1 MGGRGASSSAGTKTI
16 QGRPVVTSATGYQ
29 IWNIGRN
36 APKGY
41 VPLIKGRG
49 ENAQTAYIKHP
60 LADDLAKSGHY
71 ASNAVNYQRVE
82 TAERELSKA
91 RNNLER
97 MNKNDVAQNAP
108 ERLRVTRKIKELEIA
123 IRIRRSLG
131 I

>member
-1 MGGRGASSSAGTKTI
+1 MGGRGASSSVGTKTI
-16 QGRPVVTSATGYQ
+16 QGRPVVASATGYQ

-41 VPLIKGRG
+41 VPLIKGSG

-71 ASNAVNYQRVE
+71 ASNAVGYQRVE

-108 ERLRVTRKIKELEIA
+108 ERLRVTRKIRDLEIA
-123 IRIRRSLG
+123 IRIRKSLG

>member
-1 MGGRGASSSAGTKTI
+1 MGGRGASSSVGTKTI

-41 VPLIKGRG
+41 VPLIKGSGR
-49 ENAQTAYIKHP
+49 NTQTAYIKHP
-60 LADDLAKSGHY
+60 LADDLAKSGRY
-71 ASNAVNYQRVE
+71 ARSAANYQRVE

-108 ERLRVTRKIKELEIA
+108 ERLRVTRKIKDLEIA

>member
-1 MGGRGASSSAGTKTI
+1 MGGRGASSSAGIKTI

-41 VPLIKGRG
+41 VPLIKGHG

-71 ASNAVNYQRVE
+71 ASNAVGYQRIE